1 MFTTGKIVH
10 LEGQARF
17 TERFMGY
24 VHVKTKTKN
33 LFFPRLKSL
42 ALNSPY
48 IKKGPQAILMLTYE
62 FEAV

>member
-1 MFTTGKIVH
+1 
-10 LEGQARF
+10 
-17 TERFMGY
+17 MGY